1 MELLENNNKEK
12 LKKVI
17 VKTMTV
23 KRSVNDVF
31 NFFNDPKN
39 MESGGVLKFIDVVKD
54 NKDNNIKWWIFDHN
68 IVGRSKIKHIAV
80 RAYGILDHVFIGGG
94 LTWNVFV
101 RVIPNNS
108 NGSTVTWTFIK
119 PDNITDSQFEE
130 QLKGFDLEIES
141 WSVVL

>member
-1 MELLENNNKEK
+1 MELLENNNGK

-23 KRSVNDVF
+23 KRSVNEVF

-39 MESGGVLKFIDVVKD
+39 MELGWALKFIDVVKD
-54 NKDNNIKWWIFDHN
+54 NKDNNIKWWIFDHSLA
-68 IVGRSKIKHIAV
+68 GRSKIKHIAV
-80 RAYGILDHVFIGGG
+80 REYGILDHVFIGGG

-101 RVIPNNS
+101 RVIPNNG